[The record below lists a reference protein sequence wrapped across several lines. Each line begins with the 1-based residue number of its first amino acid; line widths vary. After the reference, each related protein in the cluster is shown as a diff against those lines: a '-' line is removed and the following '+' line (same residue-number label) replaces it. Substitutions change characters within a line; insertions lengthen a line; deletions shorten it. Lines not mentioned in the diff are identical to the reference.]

1 MLLSYLFR
9 IKSERQLIK
18 EIEVNLAYRWFLGMS
33 LTEKVIDASTLIQNR
48 IRRFNGTY
56 VFEHIFTYIVWQAM
70 EKSSANKNKKHHEK
84 REVRVS

>member
-1 MLLSYLFR
+1 MLLSYLFS

-48 IRRFNGTY
+48 IRHFNGTY
-56 VFEHIFTYIVWQAM
+56 VFEHIFTYIV
-70 EKSSANKNKKHHEK
+70 
-84 REVRVS
+84 